1 LDAWSLGRE
10 FAAGC
15 MTHLTWYAT
24 IRKRNSVHRIVASVG
39 LPEKTPMSQVDRLSL
54 VINQIRFAREYT
66 LSLLNDLSPED
77 WFRQPAGGVSHL
89 AWQIGHLAMAQYGLC
104 LFRMRGRAEVDLEL
118 MSSSFRKKFSKG
130 TTPDPDPAANPSVE
144 EIRGVFDRVFEQTM
158 LELPAVTESQ
168 LDETVDMPYAAYPTK
183 FGGLLFCSH
192 HEMLHAGQIGLLRR
206 LIGKSPVR

>member
-1 LDAWSLGRE
+1 
-10 FAAGC
+10 
-15 MTHLTWYAT
+15 MTHLIWYAT
-24 IRKRNSVHRIVASVG
+24 IQKRNFVHRAVASVD

-118 MSSSFRKKFSKG
+118 MSSAFRKKFSKG
-130 TTPDPDPAANPSVE
+130 TTPDPDPAANPSIE

-158 LELPAVTESQ
+158 LELPLVTELQ

-192 HEMLHAGQIGLLRR
+192 HEMLHAGQIGFLRR

>member
-1 LDAWSLGRE
+1 MPQFENGISFTELSRQ
-10 FAAGC
+10 
-15 MTHLTWYAT
+15 LTT
-24 IRKRNSVHRIVASVG
+24 
-39 LPEKTPMSQVDRLSL
+39 PENTPMSQIDRLSL
-54 VINQIRFAREYT
+54 VISQIRFAREYT

-118 MSSSFRKKFSKG
+118 MSSSFRRKFSKG

-144 EIRGVFDRVFEQTM
+144 EIRGVFDRVFQQAM

-183 FGGLLFCSH
+183 LGGLLFCSH